1 MAVCPFTRTFAL
13 SMKVLPLENEKNTLL
28 HFTRLFVPFLYKT
41 EINSLARV
49 TKIKDMFKNG
59 AYNYITSHNRP
70 VYTSDTFLYEFY
82 SDWVP
87 SPAMPLVNL

>member
-1 MAVCPFTRTFAL
+1 MNRTRN
-13 SMKVLPLENEKNTLL
+13 V
-28 HFTRLFVPFLYKT
+28 VPFLYKT

-49 TKIKDMFKNG
+49 TKIKDMVKNG
-59 AYNYITSHNRP
+59 AYNYITNHNRP

>member
-1 MAVCPFTRTFAL
+1 MFAVDERYMRAKSYVLAC
-13 SMKVLPLENEKNTLL
+13 KVNSE
-28 HFTRLFVPFLYKT
+28 FSWFSQQLFVPFLYKT

-49 TKIKDMFKNG
+49 TKIKDMVKNG
-59 AYNYITSHNRP
+59 AYNYITNHNRP
-70 VYTSDTFLYEFY
+70 VYTRDTFLYEYY

>member
-1 MAVCPFTRTFAL
+1 MIILKLISLMVTFF
-13 SMKVLPLENEKNTLL
+13 MEKMRFLRV
-28 HFTRLFVPFLYKT
+28 FFVPFLYKT

-49 TKIKDMFKNG
+49 TKIKDMVKNG
-59 AYNYITSHNRP
+59 AYNYITNHNRP